1 MKPPSCSGCI
11 QRDALIATLQ
21 QRVEDL
27 EREVRDLQQ
36 RLGLNASN
44 SSLAPSA
51 NPPAAL
57 PPVVKKPTGRK
68 SGGQPGHQGHQRLR
82 LPPARVQH
90 VIALVPSHCEACHAL
105 LPQQPSAADPEP
117 VWHQFAELPKVSA
130 VVTEFQGHARTCP
143 GCGHVTRESIPAEIR
158 AQAFG
163 PRLAAVLSY
172 LSGSQYVS
180 QRGLE
185 DVAEVVFGV
194 PLSLGSVT
202 ALQEQMSQALEPA
215 HQQIAAAVRPAPVKN
230 VDETGWKQAGNKRW
244 LWAAVTDT
252 AALFVIHLRRGA
264 VGLKALLGETVQGLI
279 GSDRWSAYQSIPVE
293 RRQVCWAHLRRDFQA
308 MIDRGSPAKAIGEDL
323 LFQTEM
329 LFELWYKVRDGTR
342 TRRWLKRQLDVWLRA
357 KVQSLLEQGTAC
369 GCSKTAGV
377 CAEILKLEPALWTFA
392 QHEGVEPTNNAVE
405 RALRP
410 AVLKRKRSFGCHS
423 EAGCRFVERLFSVTQ
438 TLRLRQRCVL
448 DYMVEAL
455 VAHRQGLP
463 VPELPVGL

>member
-1 MKPPSCSGCI
+1 MSQPSCFGCI
-11 QRDALIATLQ
+11 QRDALLATLQ

-51 NPPAAL
+51 NPPAAP

-68 SGGQPGHQGHQRLR
+68 SGGQPGHPGHQRLR
-82 LPPARVQH
+82 LPPSRVQH
-90 VIALVPSHCEACHAL
+90 VIALVPSHCEACHAP

-143 GCGHVTRESIPAEIR
+143 GCGQVTCESIPAEIR

-180 QRGLE
+180 PRGLE

-215 HQQIAAAVRPAPVKN
+215 HQQIAAEVRPAPLKN
-230 VDETGWKQAGNKRW
+230 VDETGWKQAGDKRW

-252 AALFVIHLRRGA
+252 AALFVIHLRRGV

-279 GSDRWSAYQSIPVE
+279 GSDRWSAYHSIPVE

-308 MIDRGSPAKAIGEDL
+308 MIDRGGAAKTIGEDL

-342 TRRWLKRQLDVWLRA
+342 TRRWLKTQLKVWLRA

-369 GCSKTAGV
+369 DCSKTAGV
-377 CAEILKLEPALWTFA
+377 CAAILKLEPALWTFA

-463 VPELPVGL
+463 APELPACL